1 MNIGIQDIC
10 NLSRIPICME
20 KNPLYLTSVQILNN
34 KNIKPEDT
42 YLYNFRKQ
50 FKPKTLGQLFGIK
63 NSSFPILDHSY
74 KTVFLPWIHHTP
86 VNVPDVAF
94 IKFNILQKVLIL
106 KQLISSILK
115 HGYIPEKFPTRQGG
129 ICGYFL
135 QYKKQ
140 NKFYI
145 TAGNHRVAVLSAL
158 YKDKN
163 IPVIFE
169 NKSFLDC
176 KFFFFPNVITLSI
189 LGFNSLA
196 FGNVVVICSYLIREL
211 SIFLASVF
219 DISAIFLFLET
230 LFLDCTD
237 VFALKKG

>member
-74 KTVFLPWIHHTP
+74 KTVFLPWIHHKP

-94 IKFNILQKVLIL
+94 IMFM
-106 KQLISSILK
+106 
-115 HGYIPEKFPTRQGG
+115 
-129 ICGYFL
+129 YFYTYF
-135 QYKKQ
+135 QH
-140 NKFYI
+140 NCI
-145 TAGNHRVAVLSAL
+145 T
-158 YKDKN
+158 
-163 IPVIFE
+163 
-169 NKSFLDC
+169 
-176 KFFFFPNVITLSI
+176 
-189 LGFNSLA
+189 
-196 FGNVVVICSYLIREL
+196 YLL
-211 SIFLASVF
+211 
-219 DISAIFLFLET
+219 LFL
-230 LFLDCTD
+230 
-237 VFALKKG
+237 

>member
-169 NKSFLDC
+169 NKSFLKEKELRSRGPILNTYSSEDIDNW
-176 KFFFFPNVITLSI
+176 PSI
-189 LGFNSLA
+189 QHNTIQKECALQIIASYFN
-196 FGNVVVICSYLIREL
+196 N
-211 SIFLASVF
+211 
-219 DISAIFLFLET
+219 
-230 LFLDCTD
+230 
-237 VFALKKG
+237 

>member
-50 FKPKTLGQLFGIK
+50 FNPKTLGQLFGIK

-169 NKSFLDC
+169 NKSFLKEKELRGRGPILNTYSSEDIDNW
-176 KFFFFPNVITLSI
+176 PSI
-189 LGFNSLA
+189 QHNTIQKECALQIIASYFN
-196 FGNVVVICSYLIREL
+196 N
-211 SIFLASVF
+211 
-219 DISAIFLFLET
+219 
-230 LFLDCTD
+230 
-237 VFALKKG
+237 